1 MAFESLTDRLAGV
14 FKKLR
19 GHGKL
24 TEADIKAAMREVR
37 MALLEADVNYKVAKD
52 FCAKVSERA
61 MGQEVMESLTPAQQV
76 VKIVNEE
83 LVALMGGEEAPR
95 LIVKNKGQTI
105 IMLCGLQG
113 NGKTTHAAKLAKYFI
128 KQGRRPML
136 VACDIYRP
144 AAIDQLQVVGGQAG
158 APVFTLP
165 GAKPPEI
172 ARKALAHARD
182 YGNDIVILDTA
193 GRLQIDEV
201 LMQELVQIK
210 EAVPV
215 DETLLVVDAMAGQDA
230 VNVAKTF
237 NETVGIDGIIL
248 TKTDGDTR
256 GGAALSVLS
265 VTGKPIKF
273 QGTGEKPPVI
283 AKKALAHA
291 KDYGNDILILDTAG
305 RLQIDE
311 VLMQELV
318 DIKEAVPVD
327 ETLLVVD
334 AMAGQ
339 DAVNVARTFNETV
352 GIDGIILTK
361 TDGDTRGGA
370 ALSVLSVTG
379 KPIKFQGTGEKLDDL
394 EVFHPSRM
402 ASRIL
407 GMGDVLSLIERAQDA
422 ADEKAA
428 EETAKRMMENKF
440 DMNDML
446 AQFAQIRK
454 MGGAGAMLSM
464 MPGMSGIDAS
474 QVDEKAFDR
483 IEAMIYSMTKE
494 EREKPSIINPKRKRR
509 IAAGS
514 GTQVSDVNKLLKQFE
529 MMQKMMKQF
538 KKSPKGFAR
547 RLGGMMG
554 NPNAFRGLK

>member
-1 MAFESLTDRLAGV
+1 MGFFDI
-14 FKKLR
+14 FKKKKKMSDGLEKTRTDFFQNIVNTLTSSVIDDDLYNDLEEQLILADVGPSCAVRLVDELR
-19 GHGKL
+19 DEVEINGLHTGQ
-24 TEADIKAAMREVR
+24 EALDALRDIIRREVSPKTDLDLSGKP
-37 MALLEADVNYKVAKD
+37 AVILVVGVNGV
-52 FCAKVSERA
+52 
-61 MGQEVMESLTPAQQV
+61 
-76 VKIVNEE
+76 
-83 LVALMGGEEAPR
+83 
-95 LIVKNKGQTI
+95 
-105 IMLCGLQG
+105 
-113 NGKTTHAAKLAKYFI
+113 GKTTTIAKLAYLYKDLG
-128 KQGRRPML
+128 KRVML
-136 VACDIYRP
+136 AAGDTFRAAASEQLETWADRAGVPLVKAGEGADP
-144 AAIDQLQVVGGQAG
+144 AAVIFDAVKSATARGYDMV
-158 APVFTLP
+158 
-165 GAKPPEI
+165 I
-172 ARKALAHARD
+172 A
-182 YGNDIVILDTA
+182 DTA

-273 QGTGEKPPVI
+273 QGTGEK
-283 AKKALAHA
+283 
-291 KDYGNDILILDTAG
+291 
-305 RLQIDE
+305 
-311 VLMQELV
+311 
-318 DIKEAVPVD
+318 
-327 ETLLVVD
+327 
-334 AMAGQ
+334 
-339 DAVNVARTFNETV
+339 
-352 GIDGIILTK
+352 
-361 TDGDTRGGA
+361 
-370 ALSVLSVTG
+370 
-379 KPIKFQGTGEKLDDL
+379 LDDL

-422 ADEKAA
+422 ADEKLA

-474 QVDEKAFDR
+474 QIDEKAFDR
-483 IEAMIYSMTKE
+483 IEAMIYSMTKA
-494 EREKPSIINPKRKRR
+494 EREDPSIINPKRKRR

-547 RLGGMMG
+547 KLGGLMG
-554 NPNAFRGLK
+554 NPGAFRGMK